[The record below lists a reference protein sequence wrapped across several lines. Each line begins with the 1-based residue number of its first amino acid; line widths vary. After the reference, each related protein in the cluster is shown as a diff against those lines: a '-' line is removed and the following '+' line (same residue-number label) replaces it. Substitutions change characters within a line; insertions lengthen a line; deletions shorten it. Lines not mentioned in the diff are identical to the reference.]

1 MSDWCCGS
9 ECDFWEAD
17 SRGEGFGWCKAPLPW
32 EVLWNA
38 GDMLHTNS
46 GDECGF
52 TLQQMVEAQAAW
64 EPVIAARC
72 KSEEVQE

>member
-1 MSDWCCGS
+1 MEWRCGP

-17 SRGEGFGWCKAPLPW
+17 SRGVGFGWCKAPLPW
-32 EVLWNA
+32 EVLWNV

-52 TLQQMVEAQAAW
+52 TLGQMVEAQAAW
-64 EPVIAARC
+64 GPVIAARR
-72 KSEEVQE
+72 KAEVQP